1 MADYI
6 EMVEG
11 KIMENVQNDLLST
24 YEGAMF
30 WKRYIRN
37 RKYMSDLIGKV
48 IGVIG
53 DSDLSVS
60 ETIGL
65 MQYMKYEIMRRSSV
79 PQSKAHE

>member
-37 RKYMSDLIGKV
+37 RKDMSDLIGKV
-48 IGVIG
+48 IGAIR

-79 PQSKAHE
+79 LQSKAHE